1 MQPIP
6 VNKGPGYSMGLP
18 PKAKEEKKQEDDQ
31 QTCGVIDENT
41 TEISNLVF
49 ARDPTI
55 IDEETGTVNVD
66 EAF

>member
-1 MQPIP
+1 
-6 VNKGPGYSMGLP
+6 MGLP

-55 IDEETGTVNVD
+55 INEETGTVNVD